1 MYSMF
6 EDKLKIVPLNNLIKY
21 LCNDKSEI
29 KVNININSSSEKWKK
44 NPCDYAFTY
53 LNKVNTVDL
62 CYRALCEERPGIL
75 YFVTCVFFL
84 MY

>member
-29 KVNININSSSEKWKK
+29 KVNININSSSEK
-44 NPCDYAFTY
+44 
-53 LNKVNTVDL
+53 
-62 CYRALCEERPGIL
+62 
-75 YFVTCVFFL
+75 
-84 MY
+84 